1 MFFQFNLRHVLD
13 YKYISV
19 KIKSNNAS
27 IPSFFSALLIFY
39 SRSVNRL
46 VLPKPPPVS
55 RVAIPKPAP
64 EPILKEVV
72 KTEPAS
78 DESDLVARII
88 AQLTPFIQD
97 SVSNSLGSST

>member
-1 MFFQFNLRHVLD
+1 M
-13 YKYISV
+13 
-19 KIKSNNAS
+19 KSNTAS
-27 IPSFFSALLIFY
+27 IRSFFSALLIFY
-39 SRSVNRL
+39 SRSVSRV

-64 EPILKEVV
+64 ELIVKEVV

-88 AQLTPFIQD
+88 AQLTPFIQNT
-97 SVSNSLGSST
+97 VSNSLGSSA